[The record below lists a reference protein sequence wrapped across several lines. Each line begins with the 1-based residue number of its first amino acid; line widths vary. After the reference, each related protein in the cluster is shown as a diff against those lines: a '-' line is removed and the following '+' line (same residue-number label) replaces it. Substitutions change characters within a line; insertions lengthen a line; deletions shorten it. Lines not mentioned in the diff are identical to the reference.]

1 MDKEKIITVIIG
13 LLVGIGVAGGYFAV
27 VKFLPRL
34 SGNTP
39 KVTYTPPPGAPTAT
53 QTLTVTSPDD
63 NATTLDSPITV
74 KGQAK
79 PAAQIILFA
88 PADEKVASADAS
100 GNFSAD
106 IKLEDGQN
114 EITVT
119 TLSDTGIAE
128 TAKRTII
135 LEIKL

>member
-1 MDKEKIITVIIG
+1 MDKEKIITVVIG
-13 LLVGIGVAGGYFAV
+13 LLVGIGVAGGYFAI

-34 SGNTP
+34 SSNTP
-39 KVTYTPPPGAPTAT
+39 KVTYTPPPGAPTAA

-63 NATTLDSPITV
+63 NATTLDSPTTV
-74 KGQAK
+74 KGQAS
-79 PAAQIILFA
+79 PGTQIVLYA

-100 GNFSAD
+100 GNFSVD

-119 TLSDTGIAE
+119 TLSDTGVAE
-128 TAKRTII
+128 TIKRNII